1 MTHLLYSGE
10 NLAKMFLL
18 NFQAIHI
25 NFGTNDEKR
34 QKNKFQ
40 GVCANVNRFKFKF
53 EVKFWV
59 SKPKVQ
65 NCVNME
71 V

>member
-1 MTHLLYSGE
+1 MMKKDKKTNFKGCAPMSIGL
-10 NLAKMFLL
+10 NL
-18 NFQAIHI
+18 
-25 NFGTNDEKR
+25 
-34 QKNKFQ
+34 
-40 GVCANVNRFKFKF
+40 KF